1 MISVWSCSQC
11 PVYFCLWHMT
21 WTIGQ
26 NSSKFSFREWG
37 SYLGLRIVWELTAII
52 MAIAATPSVI
62 SHHQSVECQQPL
74 LLWQL
79 LQCHFYPLLPSTLH
93 FVSSKTVQYWSHKNK
108 IYMKSMILHE
118 LSQEL
123 PYSVG
128 SFQIWNTCY
137 TVLTLQQLQLSPCR
151 FQVSVLKFSNVH
163 SIHKHTAFLRYRL
176 RCFKHNSSSSTPR
189 PVNHHRVIKSSSVP
203 ACNSVFWKLFE
214 EAVKSI
220 GVVSWSSRAVF
231 IRYKFFLKLVLLWL

>member
-52 MAIAATPSVI
+52 MAIAATSSVI

-79 LQCHFYPLLPSTLH
+79 LQCHCKRITKVWKIKIKIGVYTCMVYQPM
-93 FVSSKTVQYWSHKNK
+93 HKIIQNAIVDVASLYGGLIQSRFHTIK
-108 IYMKSMILHE
+108 KV
-118 LSQEL
+118 LS
-123 PYSVG
+123 G
-128 SFQIWNTCY
+128 KNFIFCN
-137 TVLTLQQLQLSPCR
+137 
-151 FQVSVLKFSNVH
+151 
-163 SIHKHTAFLRYRL
+163 FLRYQ
-176 RCFKHNSSSSTPR
+176 
-189 PVNHHRVIKSSSVP
+189 IKMKQV
-203 ACNSVFWKLFE
+203 A
-214 EAVKSI
+214 
-220 GVVSWSSRAVF
+220 
-231 IRYKFFLKLVLLWL
+231 